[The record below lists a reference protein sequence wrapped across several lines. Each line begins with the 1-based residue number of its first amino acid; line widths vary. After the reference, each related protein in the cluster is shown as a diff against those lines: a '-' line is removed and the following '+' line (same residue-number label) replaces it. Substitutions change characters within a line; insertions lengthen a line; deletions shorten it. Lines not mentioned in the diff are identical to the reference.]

1 MIRVLIA
8 DDHTIVREGLK
19 QILSDTTDIVVS
31 DEAEDGQGVLDRV
44 AINTYDVILL
54 DISMPGRT
62 GLEIL
67 KQLRSEHPEVPILI
81 LTMYPETQYA
91 IRALR
96 AGASGY
102 LMKESTPDELV
113 KAVRTVSEGRR
124 YVSTS
129 LAERLAFDLAG
140 NAGRLPHELL
150 SDREYQVMCRIASG
164 KTVTEIAEELSLSVK
179 TISTYRSRLL
189 EKMSLKN
196 NAELTHYAIQN
207 QLVGNHVGNPLA
219 G

>member
-1 MIRVLIA
+1 MIHALIA

-19 QILSDTTDIVVS
+19 QILSETTDITVADVAS
-31 DEAEDGQGVLDRV
+31 TGQEVIEKVR
-44 AINTYDVILL
+44 ANSYDVVLL
-54 DISMPGRT
+54 DISMPGKT
-62 GLEIL
+62 GLEVL
-67 KQLRSEHPEVPILI
+67 KQIKTEHPDVPVLI
-81 LTMYPETQYA
+81 LTMYPEAQYA
-91 IRALR
+91 IRALK

-102 LMKESTPDELV
+102 LIKESTPDELV

-129 LAERLAFDLAG
+129 LAERLAFDLTG
-140 NAGRLPHELL
+140 DSDRLAHELL

-164 KTVTEIAEELSLSVK
+164 RTVSQIAEELSLSVK

-189 EKMSLKN
+189 EKLSLKN

-207 QLVGNHVGNPLA
+207 QLIN
-219 G
+219 

>member
-19 QILSDTTDIVVS
+19 QILSETADIVVS
-31 DEAEDGQGVLDRV
+31 DEADDGQEVIDKV
-44 AINTYDVILL
+44 AINTYEVILL

-67 KQLRSEHPEVPILI
+67 KQLKTEHPDLPVLI
-81 LTMYPETQYA
+81 LTMYPEAQYA

-102 LMKESTPDELV
+102 LIKESTPNELV

-124 YVSTS
+124 YVSAS
-129 LAERLAFDLAG
+129 LAERLAFDLTG
-140 NAGRLPHELL
+140 DSDRLPHELL

-189 EKMSLKN
+189 EKMNLKN
-196 NAELTHYAIQN
+196 
-207 QLVGNHVGNPLA
+207 V
-219 G
+219 

>member
-1 MIRVLIA
+1 MIHALIA

-19 QILSDTTDIVVS
+19 QILSETTDITVADVAS
-31 DEAEDGQGVLDRV
+31 TGQEVIEKVR
-44 AINTYDVILL
+44 ANSYDVVLL
-54 DISMPGRT
+54 DISMPGKT
-62 GLEIL
+62 GLEVL
-67 KQLRSEHPEVPILI
+67 KQIKTEHPDVPVLI
-81 LTMYPETQYA
+81 LTMYPEAQYA
-91 IRALR
+91 IRALK

-102 LMKESTPDELV
+102 LIKESTPDELV

-189 EKMSLKN
+189 EKLSLKN

-207 QLVGNHVGNPLA
+207 QLIN
-219 G
+219 